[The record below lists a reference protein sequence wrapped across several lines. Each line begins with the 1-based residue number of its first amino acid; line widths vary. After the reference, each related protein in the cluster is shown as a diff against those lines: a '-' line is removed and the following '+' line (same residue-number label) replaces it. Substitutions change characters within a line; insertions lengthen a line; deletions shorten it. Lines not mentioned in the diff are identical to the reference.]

1 MLTSKSNRNLKLRLI
16 SLLLILI
23 ALFSIFSYNAY
34 AKSRAN
40 VDMEDNY
47 SFAKS
52 LLNKDGVS
60 GNISE
65 GLLPQRRIDLLDVNS
80 EVVAEYIEFQNESGE
95 YAGYIITDVYSGHIY
110 DYSNE
115 GNLFEG
121 LLIKSGLTYD
131 DVLAGKVYF
140 VNPFEIYVELA
151 DGRIIDLMPQ
161 SGIYSSEITRSQL
174 EQTFSLRQVEYKSPI
189 EPELKSLEIPNTTI
203 EPELKSVEVPNTTLM
218 RSTSFAP
225 CVTSDFDNLKI
236 TDANGR
242 RVYPHDH
249 CAPTAA
255 TTIMKYFKHLGE
267 SNLSSSYSNN
277 DVFAKF
283 YIAMD
288 TNGGASGT
296 RDEGTARSKIAPSYT
311 KVGKDLGA
319 KPKKSSKLS
328 GTSSNT
334 MISALNGGKLLHVSV
349 DKLGS
354 SRGGH
359 SIAVVSYS
367 NGYFKI
373 ADGWNAYF
381 RNVSYSDM
389 SVKQVVGIN
398 Y

>member
-1 MLTSKSNRNLKLRLI
+1 MNVEEVKTMLTSKSNRNLKIKLI
-16 SLLLILI
+16 PLLLILMTV
-23 ALFSIFSYNAY
+23 FSILSYSIH
-34 AKSRAN
+34 AKSGAN

-47 SFAKS
+47 SFVKI
-52 LLNKDGVS
+52 LLNKDGAI
-60 GNISE
+60 GKIN
-65 GLLPQRRIDLLDVNS
+65 GYLLPQRRINLLDINS
-80 EVVAEYIEFQNESGE
+80 EVVAEYIEFQNESRE
-95 YAGYIITDVYSGHIY
+95 YVGYIITDVHSGHIY

-121 LLIKSGLTYD
+121 LLIKSELTYD

-140 VNPFEIYVELA
+140 VNPFEIYVELT

-161 SGIYSSEITRSQL
+161 SGINSSEITRSQL

-189 EPELKSLEIPNTTI
+189 EPELKSLEV
-203 EPELKSVEVPNTTLM
+203 LNTTLM
-218 RSTSFAP
+218 RSASFTP
-225 CVTSDFDNLKI
+225 CVTSDFNNLKI
-236 TDANGR
+236 VDANGR

-249 CAPTAA
+249 CSPTAA

-296 RDEGTARSKIAPSYT
+296 EDEGTARSKIAPSYT
-311 KVGKDLGA
+311 KVGRDLGA
-319 KPKKSSKLS
+319 KPRKSSKLS
-328 GTSSNT
+328 GTSSNR

-354 SRGGH
+354 SKGGH
-359 SIAVVSYS
+359 SIAIVSYS

-373 ADGWNAYF
+373 ADGWSAYF